1 MLELTRFSQQ
11 PIMIVDDNPNNLK
24 VLSQSLRNAG
34 WVVAIA
40 KSGEIALKQA
50 NHTPP
55 ALILL
60 DVMMPGIDGF
70 ETCQRL
76 KANPNTMDI
85 PVIFMTA
92 LSDPVDKVR
101 GLSIGAVDYITK
113 PFQAEEV
120 LARANIH
127 YKLRSLT
134 KELREQ
140 NDLLEQRVAERTTK
154 LKKSLEELES
164 TQIKLVQHEKMA
176 TLGNLVAGLGHEINN
191 PVGLI
196 FSNID
201 PIKEYLSS
209 LLYAI
214 KLYQHEID
222 DSTPEIAVEIE
233 NLEIDFI
240 AEDFPKLIESIET
253 AVKRL
258 KSISSSLRIFSRA
271 DTAAKTFFDIHD
283 GLESTLLI
291 LKYRLKDNEHRP
303 KISIVKDYGKVAP
316 VKCYAGQLNQ
326 VFMNL
331 LANAID
337 ALDEAVEI
345 FTYEELE
352 ANPKRITITTTVA
365 EERAIIRIGD
375 NGKGMTE
382 EVMSKIFESSFT
394 TKAVGKGTG
403 LGLAISRQIIEEK
416 HGGTIKCR
424 SEVGKGT
431 EFEIALPI
439 SSELGCRV

>member
-1 MLELTRFSQQ
+1 MLELTRLSQQ

-92 LSDPVDKVR
+92 LSDPVDKVK

-134 KELREQ
+134 EELKEQ

-154 LKKSLEELES
+154 LKESLEKLEN
-164 TQIKLVQHEKMA
+164 TQLKLVQQEKMA

-201 PIKEYLSS
+201 PIKEYLNN

-214 KLYQHEID
+214 SIYQNKTDKLN
-222 DSTPEIAVEIE
+222 PEIEAEIE
-233 NLEIDFI
+233 ELEIDFI
-240 AEDFPKLIESIET
+240 AEDFPNVIQSIET

-271 DTAAKTFFDIHD
+271 DTAAKTFFDVHEGLD
-283 GLESTLLI
+283 GTLLI
-291 LKYRLKDNEHRP
+291 LKYRLKENERRP
-303 KISIVKDYGKVAP
+303 KIMIIKDYGKIP
-316 VKCYAGQLNQ
+316 LIKCYAGQLNQ

-337 ALDEAVEI
+337 ALNEAVELL
-345 FTYEELE
+345 TCEEIE
-352 ANPKRITITTTVA
+352 AKPKRISITTRVA
-365 EERAIIRIGD
+365 KERAIIRISD
-375 NGKGMTE
+375 NGKGMTK
-382 EVMSKIFESSFT
+382 EVMAKIFESSFT

-439 SSELGCRV
+439 S

>member
-1 MLELTRFSQQ
+1 MLELTRLSQQ

-34 WVVAIA
+34 WLVAIA

-76 KANPNTMDI
+76 KANPHTMDI

-92 LSDPVDKVR
+92 LSDPIDKVK
-101 GLSIGAVDYITK
+101 GLSVGAVDYITK

-120 LARANIH
+120 LARTNIH

-140 NDLLEQRVAERTTK
+140 NDILEQRVAERTRN
-154 LKKSLEELES
+154 LKISLEKLER
-164 TQIKLVQHEKMA
+164 TQIKLVQQEKMA

-196 FSNID
+196 FSNIA
-201 PIKEYLSS
+201 PIKEYLTN
-209 LLYAI
+209 LLDAI
-214 KLYQHEID
+214 RVYQEVND
-222 DSTPEIAVEIE
+222 DLTPEIEAEIE
-233 NLEIDFI
+233 QLEIEFI
-240 AEDFPKLIESIET
+240 SEDFPKLIESIET

-271 DTAAKTFFDIHD
+271 DTAAKTFLDIHD
-283 GLESTLLI
+283 GLDSTLLI
-291 LKYRLKDNEHRP
+291 LKYRLKKNERRP
-303 KISIVKDYGKVAP
+303 KISIVKDYGKIP
-316 VKCYAGQLNQ
+316 LIKCYAGQVNQ
-326 VFMNL
+326 VLMNL

-345 FTYEELE
+345 LTDRELE
-352 ANPKRITITTTVA
+352 ANPKRITITTRVA

-382 EVMSKIFESSFT
+382 EVMAKIFESSFT

-439 SSELGCRV
+439 S